1 MAELHGLYVGQEK
14 VDGVREINF
23 FRKIYSSLFSQI
35 EGIPLDRIEMRSRL
49 VGFNTQE
56 APRGAG
62 RRDCQVPQ
70 PLWREG
76 RDFLQRLRGDINV
89 DDARILGDCYGVD
102 SYNGLLLDICGVYA
116 ADTLAEEE
124 EPVPTLAR
132 LEMAKRALQT
142 GYAFPTNHY
151 LITNDLWEEFQRAIR
166 QRRGGFSREQF
177 VHPSVCRRERYRIE
191 VNANRERQHRY
202 AE

>member
-35 EGIPLDRIEMRSRL
+35 EGIPLDRIEMRRRL
-49 VGFNTQE
+49 VRFDTQE

-76 RDFLQRLRGDINV
+76 RDFLQRLKGDINV

-151 LITNDLWEEFQRAIR
+151 LVTNDLWEEFQRAIR

-177 VHPSVCRRERYRIE
+177 VHPSVCRR
-191 VNANRERQHRY
+191 
-202 AE
+202 